1 LSSANGI
8 DGSQLEWFH
17 FTHNPHAN
25 DMEPEL
31 KMLGRDRGG
40 DGCGFEAGETEPHH
54 PSTAGAR
61 GLSN

>member
-1 LSSANGI
+1 
-8 DGSQLEWFH
+8 
-17 FTHNPHAN
+17 
-25 DMEPEL
+25 MEPEL